1 MTKEYYE
8 LRNNRIDSE
17 NWENIKM
24 ELEEDE
30 MSNGIQ

>member
-24 ELEEDE
+24 GLEEE
-30 MSNGIQ
+30 E